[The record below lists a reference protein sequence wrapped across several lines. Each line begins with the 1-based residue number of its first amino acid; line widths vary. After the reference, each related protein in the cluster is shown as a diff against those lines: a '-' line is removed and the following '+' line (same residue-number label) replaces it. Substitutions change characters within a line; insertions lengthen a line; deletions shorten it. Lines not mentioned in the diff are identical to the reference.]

1 MGFFTNFVKMFG
13 ASGTYHK
20 EAKLFHGE
28 VSHVMG
34 TKFDLVIHGSEEIV
48 ATVLWREVC
57 ADLEKYERMLDR
69 FDPSSELSL
78 VNEGK
83 AVPSEEL
90 ESLIVL
96 SDEYRMKTGGCF
108 DITKGSTERGKVQ
121 YDFGGFAKGFV
132 LRLALDKVK
141 QAGAGCVL
149 ADFGQSSFFALGG
162 HPLGGSW
169 KASLKSPYSGAVLSS
184 CFLMIYRLRMRPN
197 PLWSPW
203 GLSGLSARKRD
214 STSSGVIP
222 DPVSETE
229 TWTKSPSR
237 RAEMRTEPA
246 WVCCTA
252 LLTRLRRRISRR
264 SLSAFT
270 TRSVGAKVLE
280 MMWDY
285 YRNPAVI
292 CDDYRDNP
300 VEAYEATII

>member
-48 ATVLWREVC
+48 ATALWREVC

-169 KASLKSPYSGAVLSS
+169 KASLKSPYSGAVLREIDIVDGALSVSGNTPGYCGHIIDPRTGESVISRKMVVVSS
-184 CFLMIYRLRMRPN
+184 
-197 PLWSPW
+197 
-203 GLSGLSARKRD
+203 
-214 STSSGVIP
+214 P
-222 DPVSETE
+222 DPLD
-229 TWTKSPSR
+229 
-237 RAEMRTEPA
+237 AE
-246 WVCCTA
+246 VLSTA
-252 LLTRLRRRISRR
+252 LMV
-264 SLSAFT
+264 AGEN
-270 TRSVGAKVLE
+270 GADS
-280 MMWDY
+280 MM
-285 YRNPAVI
+285 RCFQGAAA
-292 CDDYRDNP
+292 
-300 VEAYEATII
+300 EFYEL